1 VVSKEQGLLTH
12 NVQDATFWDAN
23 QKLSEEEAIEQ
34 LVENLLREYE
44 KSVGELSPP
53 IESARLAQLMGAK
66 VEEAP
71 DSIASE
77 GQLLPIRGGF
87 IIRYRSG
94 APAYRTN
101 LTICHEI
108 AHIFFYDH
116 TQSVPKRPFRH
127 LPTQKEE
134 YLCFLAARQLLVPE
148 RILIHHVH
156 SLLDRPSL
164 DLLRELSTRF
174 RVSLPIMARRL
185 TEDTSLIDKVMF
197 TTWIC
202 QKSIGT
208 SNQSI
213 HGRQQYSLASSF
225 NIWKK
230 HSYLSPVLAKEFNA
244 YRRGLILE
252 KALSLVERVANN
264 LPGPKAEL
272 LEIGKRRRFHISL
285 EGGNWGNGVA
295 VTAAALR

>member
-1 VVSKEQGLLTH
+1 MVSNEQGLFTH
-12 NVQDATFWDAN
+12 NVASFTFWDAN
-23 QKLSEEEAIEQ
+23 QELSEEETIEH
-34 LVENLLREYE
+34 LVKNLLREYE

-53 IESARLAQLMGAK
+53 IEPVRLAQLMGAK

-71 DSIASE
+71 DSIVSE

-108 AHIFFYDH
+108 AHIFFYDR
-116 TQSVPKRPFRH
+116 TQSVPKRPFRN

-148 RILIHHVH
+148 EILIHHVR

-197 TTWIC
+197 TTWIHR
-202 QKSIGT
+202 KSIGT

-213 HGRQQYSLASSF
+213 HDRQQYSLASSS
-225 NIWKK
+225 NIWTK
-230 HSYLSPVLAKEFNA
+230 HSYMSPVLAKELNT
-244 YRRGLILE
+244 YRRGLILK
-252 KALSLVERVANN
+252 KALSLVERVAYNV
-264 LPGPKAEL
+264 PGRKAEL
-272 LEIGKRRRFHISL
+272 FEIGKRRRFQVHI
-285 EGGNWGNGVA
+285 EGEKWGNGAA
-295 VTAAALR
+295 VTAVALR

>member
-1 VVSKEQGLLTH
+1 MVSEEQGLFTH
-12 NVQDATFWDAN
+12 NVEDAMVWDVN

-66 VEEAP
+66 IEEAP

-77 GQLLPIRGGF
+77 GQLLPVRGGF

-94 APAYRTN
+94 VPAYRTN

-108 AHIFFYDH
+108 AHIFFYDR
-116 TQSVPKRPFRH
+116 TQSVPKRPFRN

-134 YLCFLAARQLLVPE
+134 HLCFLAARQLLVPKK
-148 RILIHHVH
+148 LLTLHVR

-164 DLLRELSTRF
+164 DLLRAISTRF

-185 TEDTSLIDKVMF
+185 TKDTSLIDKVMF
-197 TTWIC
+197 TTWIRR
-202 QKSIGT
+202 KFIGI

-213 HGRQQYSLASSF
+213 HGEQQYSLASSS
-225 NIWKK
+225 NIWTK
-230 HSYLSPVLAKEFNA
+230 HSYLSPALAKEFNA
-244 YRRGLILE
+244 YRRNLIFQ
-252 KALSLVERVANN
+252 KALSLVERVAYNV
-264 LPGPKAEL
+264 PGRKAEL
-272 LEIGKRRRFHISL
+272 FEIGKRRRFHVSL
-285 EGGNWGNGVA
+285 EGGKWGNGAA
-295 VTAAALR
+295 VTAAVLR